1 MTKLLREA
9 SAGLWGKNWGLAFA
23 HCKQSIKDMRMFIQ
37 KYLQSLL
44 CEVTAAAAETEESQK
59 LFNVID
65 IPMSSEENIP

>member
-1 MTKLLREA
+1 
-9 SAGLWGKNWGLAFA
+9 
-23 HCKQSIKDMRMFIQ
+23 MFIQ